1 MYYGLQH
8 YPQYKAVIHHRELA
22 IAMQLFRHITDA
34 LAAKAVAFLLG
45 YRQAVPQL
53 SGGSF
58 LTARIAFS
66 SALERMAVRSTSE

>member
-22 IAMQLFRHITDA
+22 IAMQLFRHIADA

-53 SGGSF
+53 RASAKVFLMEMSSLFSF
-58 LTARIAFS
+58 MRRS
-66 SALERMAVRSTSE
+66 SSI

>member
-8 YPQYKAVIHHRELA
+8 YPQFKAVIHHRELA

-45 YRQAVPQL
+45 HRQAVPQL
-53 SGGSF
+53 RGLGKGI
-58 LTARIAFS
+58 LTLNLKDPVRFS
-66 SALERMAVRSTSE
+66 YIG